1 MSFWEKISSLDR
13 RVLYALLFILVG
25 IFVIKPITVK
35 NTMTGP
41 SKSLFDYV
49 NSLKEGDVVLVESDW
64 TNSTRGESRGQ
75 FKALMRLLMRKKIKF
90 VLTSID
96 QQAPNVA
103 RIEIQQLAE
112 EPGNNNYKIN
122 EDYAIAGYF
131 SDAYNHVMGLVNN
144 IRKELAGK
152 GVTATPVMNGIND
165 LRDVKCVI
173 VITASS
179 SSNVWYQRMRNKTKL
194 GLMCTAVM
202 SAEAIPYYASGQLVG
217 IAIGAKGGFDFETML
232 QETFGDEGGKTNF
245 ELGQRY
251 MTPLAFALGLLIFA
265 VIIGNIAMVVTKKQ
279 GERE

>member
-1 MSFWEKISSLDR
+1 MSFWERISSLDR
-13 RVLYALLFILVG
+13 RVLYALLIILVG
-25 IFVIKPITVK
+25 IYVVKPMNVDNTV
-35 NTMTGP
+35 TGP
-41 SKSLFDYV
+41 SKSLFDYL

-75 FKALMRLLMRKKIKF
+75 FKALMRLMMRKKIKF
-90 VLTSID
+90 IITSID

-103 RIEIQQLAE
+103 KIEIEQVAE

-173 VITASS
+173 VVTASS

-202 SAEAIPYYASGQLVG
+202 SAEAIPYYSSGQLVG
-217 IAIGAKGGFDFETML
+217 LAIGAKGGFDFETL
-232 QETFGDEGGKTNF
+232 LAKEFGDEGGKTNF

-265 VIIGNIAMVVTKKQ
+265 VIIGNIAMVVTRKAGDK
-279 GERE
+279 